1 MKARVIY
8 ACGQGVHDAGLQ
20 RLSTVGTVLFAT
32 LLIAACASSTPAKQQ
47 NAAVNAAQT
56 IERRAA
62 QSYVQGD
69 MQTAASGY
77 ASAALVYESLA
88 LAEPLARARL
98 NEARV
103 LGEAGQSER
112 ALQLVDAVLAPSAAY
127 APLGADTL
135 VLAHGRAAALQLA
148 LNDTGK
154 AQTHWQSAQTACA
167 NTCGSQAALWVLR
180 SRIDLAQN
188 NAAAAAQNASTA
200 LALTAI
206 AGNTEQA
213 NALRARAQA
222 QAALGQHAGTAA
234 DANAALTLDQQAGS
248 ASKVGMDLDLLAA
261 AYQALGDTAQ
271 AQRYT
276 QLAQRARS
284 AAVALQRGAP

>member
-1 MKARVIY
+1 MKARLPYIY
-8 ACGQGVHDAGLQ
+8 CEGVRAERRQ
-20 RLSTVGTVLFAT
+20 RLLTIYTMLAAT
-32 LLIAACASSTPAKQQ
+32 LFIAACASSAPPKQQ

-103 LGEAGQSER
+103 LGEAGQTER
-112 ALQLVDAVLAPSAAY
+112 ALQMVDAVLAPSAAN

-148 LNDTGK
+148 LNGAGK
-154 AQTHWQSAQTACA
+154 AQTHWQSAQAACA
-167 NTCGSQAALWVLR
+167 NSCGSQAALWVLR

-200 LALTAI
+200 LALTAS
-206 AGNTEQA
+206 AGNAEQA

-222 QAALGQHAGTAA
+222 QAALGQHAGAVA
-234 DANAALTLDQQAGS
+234 DANAALSLDQQAGS

-261 AYQALGDTAQ
+261 AHQALGDTAQ